1 MYPVGQSVS
10 CQSVVTR
17 CSRQEHAQMDSFGV
31 PAAHGGLLRDAEAA
45 VGGFSAHLHG
55 RFQVRVGTGCREEM
69 AAVNL

>member
-1 MYPVGQSVS
+1 MGLLMYPVGQSVN

-45 VGGFSAHLHG
+45 V
-55 RFQVRVGTGCREEM
+55 VGSLPTYMVG
-69 AAVNL
+69 LK